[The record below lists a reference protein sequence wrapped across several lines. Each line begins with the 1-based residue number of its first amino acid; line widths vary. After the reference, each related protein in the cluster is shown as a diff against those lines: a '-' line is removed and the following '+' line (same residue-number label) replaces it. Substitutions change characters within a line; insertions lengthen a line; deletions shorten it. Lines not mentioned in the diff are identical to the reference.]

1 MWFPVVIGNAN
12 NLIFTITEAGMDYYV
27 KELANRKA
35 VLVAVDG
42 YELGEFPTVDA
53 AVTACEVGCMVRP
66 LYVQQHR
73 CYLQAGPN
81 ATESSFLPHA
91 NTVEQSLRFFLGRP

>member
-1 MWFPVVIGNAN
+1 
-12 NLIFTITEAGMDYYV
+12 MDYYV

-42 YELGEFPTVDA
+42 YELGEFPNVDA

-66 LYVQQHR
+66 LYVQQHYS
-73 CYLQAGPN
+73 YLQAGPN
-81 ATESSFLPHA
+81 AAEASFLPVTSA
-91 NTVEQSLRFFLGRP
+91 VEQSLRFFLGRP